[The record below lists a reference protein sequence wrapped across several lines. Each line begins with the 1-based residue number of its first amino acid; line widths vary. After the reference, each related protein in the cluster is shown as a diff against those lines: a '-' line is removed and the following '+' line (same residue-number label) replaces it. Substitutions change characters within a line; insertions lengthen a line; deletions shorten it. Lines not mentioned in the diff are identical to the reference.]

1 MPLSMADTLCC
12 DTTQIHA
19 WQSDAAY
26 DYQRE
31 FMDMQPN
38 LWDWL
43 LAQLGDF
50 LMSLFGSE
58 TASAITTPLLISL
71 GLALFLF
78 VGWFVYKTRPGLFHR
93 NQKLGVEA
101 LEEENI
107 YGIDFDTIIRR
118 AVADGDYRQAVRY
131 VYLQTLRHLSDHALI
146 DWMPHKTPTQY
157 ILEYQKDDFRRL
169 TNLFL
174 RIRYG
179 NFEATPSIY
188 DSMLQLQSSII
199 RKEDRL

>member
-1 MPLSMADTLCC
+1 MQIPDTLCC
-12 DTTQIHA
+12 DTAQIHA
-19 WQSDAAY
+19 WQSDAAF

-31 FMDMQPN
+31 FADMQPD

-43 LAQLGDF
+43 LMQLGDF

-58 TASAITTPLLISL
+58 TASAITRPVLITLGVILLL
-71 GLALFLF
+71 LVA
-78 VGWFVYKTRPGLFHR
+78 WFVYKAHPALFLR
-93 NQKLGVEA
+93 NKSSDSDVEA
-101 LEEENI
+101 EETI
-107 YGIDFDTIIRR
+107 YGIDFNAVIRQ

-131 VYLQTLRHLSDHALI
+131 VYLQTLRHLSDHAQI
-146 DWMPHKTPTQY
+146 DWMPHKTPSQY

-179 NFEATPSIY
+179 NFEATPSLY
-188 DSMLQLQSSII
+188 DSVLQLQSSII
-199 RKEDRL
+199 QQEERL

>member
-1 MPLSMADTLCC
+1 MSVSDTLSC
-12 DTTQIHA
+12 DTTLIQA
-19 WQSDAAY
+19 WQSDAAF

-31 FMDMQPN
+31 FMDLQPN

-50 LMSLFGSE
+50 LMSVFGSE
-58 TASAITTPLLISL
+58 TASAVTRPVLVALGVALL
-71 GLALFLF
+71 LF
-78 VGWFVYKTRPGLFHR
+78 VGWFVYKTRPELFHR
-93 NQKLGVEA
+93 NRKIGIEA
-101 LEEENI
+101 MEEENI
-107 YGIDFDTIIRR
+107 YGVDFDTTIRQ
-118 AVADGDYRQAVRY
+118 ALADGDYRQAVRY

-157 ILEYQKDDFRRL
+157 LSEYQRDDFRRL

-199 RKEDRL
+199 HEEEGL